1 MRVQAEEMGSAVRWG
16 LTEKKGFI
24 CVWSLAAEGSAECT
38 DSPGLCFVNGCLF
51 AYVCVYTSKI
61 EQLMYESRWTVEM
74 DDVCFQ
80 VEF

>member
-1 MRVQAEEMGSAVRWG
+1 MSGVWLLRVVQSAPTRLG
-16 LTEKKGFI
+16 
-24 CVWSLAAEGSAECT
+24 CVSLMAA
-38 DSPGLCFVNGCLF
+38 CLRT
-51 AYVCVYTSKI
+51 CVYTSKI